1 MKFII
6 LSLFIMISRLDA
18 DMIVDPTIIGPIGQ
32 STSGQ
37 MFSFYGATID
47 DLGLGL
53 LETGIDLQI
62 DLSQGFPL
70 QKMLTDNGSLS
81 ISTNTFSREVFS
93 PDNSPYKHIYPEAD
107 KAVLSR
113 ILYGE
118 IWSYFDT
125 NGSVTKLLGTCS
137 IGMCN
142 DGQLE
147 ESKIRGLDFSEW
159 PSPLKMGSEW
169 SFSSGKVKATGYESF
184 DSYFTNRVDAE
195 GRVITS
201 AGSFKALRLSRVGIE
216 NAKYERVDSIDSSE
230 LFPVPIGMRSEVLEH
245 YWLSPSGYSV
255 VEIRQEIISYDF
267 EDSNQIWP
275 PDKAT
280 TIFVTTSSNEP
291 LNGDIQ
297 AAVEYTTWGNIK
309 KGNY

>member
-6 LSLFIMISRLDA
+6 LSLFIMISRLEA
-18 DMIVDPTIIGPIGQ
+18 NVTVDPTMIGPIGQ

-53 LETGIDLQI
+53 LETGSDLQI

-70 QKMLTDNGSLS
+70 QSMLTDNGSLS

-93 PDNSPYKHIYPEAD
+93 PEDSPYKHVYPEAD

-125 NGSVTKLLGTCS
+125 DGSVTKLLGTCS

-159 PSPLKMGSEW
+159 PNPLRMGSEW
-169 SFSSGKVKATGYESF
+169 SFSSGEVKVPGFESF
-184 DSYFTNRVDAE
+184 DSYFANSVDAE
-195 GRVITS
+195 GSVITS
-201 AGSFKALRLSRVGIE
+201 AGLFKALRVSRVGIE
-216 NAKYERVDSIDSSE
+216 NATFERMDSIDSSE

-245 YWLSPSGYSV
+245 YWLSPNGYSV

-267 EDSNQIWP
+267 EDSSQIWP
-275 PDKAT
+275 PDKVT
-280 TIFVTTSSNEP
+280 TIFVTTASNEP
-291 LNGDIQ
+291 LNSDFQ
-297 AAVEYTTWGNIK
+297 AAVEYITWGNIK